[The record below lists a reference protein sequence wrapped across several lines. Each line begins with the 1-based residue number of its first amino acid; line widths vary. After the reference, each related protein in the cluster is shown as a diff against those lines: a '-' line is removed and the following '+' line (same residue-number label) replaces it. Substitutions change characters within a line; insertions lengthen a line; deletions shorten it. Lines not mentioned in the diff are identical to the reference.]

1 MRANRQH
8 DAIRSERNDVGEMQR
23 DRIAGSGHGDAQRF
37 QWNLPY
43 GLRRVPIFAR
53 NVVTTTQPLAAQA
66 GLEMLRQGGN
76 AVDAAVATA
85 IALTVVEPVSCG
97 LGSDGLAIVWDGA
110 QTHGL
115 NATGRS
121 PRAAT
126 LDKFAGM
133 TSGPQAGWHSVTV
146 PAVVSGWVALWK
158 EFGRL
163 PFPKLFA
170 PAIGY
175 ARDGFLVTP
184 TIARIWR
191 GLRSLYAEYPDA
203 LRLFFPHGASPE
215 AGTLVTFPDIARTLE
230 VVADSEG
237 TDFYLGSLARQI
249 ADYSK
254 RDGGLLTLGD
264 LEEHSAEWV
273 QPLKIGYRD
282 VELHEL
288 PPNGQGLAALIALG
302 VLNHFDLSAFP
313 LESADSLHLQIEAMR
328 LGFADVYRHVSD
340 PQTMRIDPEAFLD
353 PRYLARRASE
363 ISLTEAK
370 FPKTGFPIDGGTTYV
385 AAADAE
391 GLVVSYIQSSGR
403 GFGSGMVVPNT
414 GIALQCRGR
423 SFSLDPSHSN
433 CLGPRKLPFHT
444 NIPAFVVRDGR
455 LFACFGL
462 MGWNMQPQAHV
473 QFLTRLVDYGQN
485 PQAALESPRWRLA
498 MDEAAILLE
507 EETRAEVHAGLESRG
522 HRIIEI
528 EPTFPQATTPFGSQL
543 SFGAAQMIFALEDGY
558 IAASD
563 PRRDGQAV
571 GF

>member
-1 MRANRQH
+1 MREKPQH
-8 DAIRSERNDVGEMQR
+8 DAIRITRSGYGEARRSE
-23 DRIAGSGHGDAQRF
+23 
-37 QWNLPY
+37 WNLPY
-43 GLRRVPIFAR
+43 GLRRIPTFAR

-85 IALTVVEPVSCG
+85 ITLTVVEPVSCG

-126 LDKFAGM
+126 LDKFGGM
-133 TSGPQAGWHSVTV
+133 GSVPEKGWESVTV

-158 EFGRL
+158 KFGRL

-175 ARDGFLVTP
+175 ARDGFLATP

-203 LRLFFPHGASPE
+203 LRMFFPHGASPE
-215 AGTLVTFPDIARTLE
+215 PGALVKFPDIARTLE
-230 VVADSEG
+230 AIAESEG
-237 TDFYLGSLARQI
+237 ADFYCGSLARQT

-254 RDGGLLTLGD
+254 CDGGLLTLAD
-264 LEEHSAEWV
+264 LEEHSADWV

-288 PPNGQGLAALIALG
+288 PPSGQGLAALIALG

-340 PQTMRIDPEAFLD
+340 PETMSMDPEGFLD

-370 FPKTGFPIDGGTTYV
+370 FPKTGFPIDGGTGYV
-385 AAADAE
+385 AAGDAD
-391 GLVVSYIQSSGR
+391 GMIVSYIQSAGR
-403 GFGSGMVVPNT
+403 GFGSGLVVPNT

-433 CLGPRKLPFHT
+433 CLGPGKRPFHT

-455 LFACFGL
+455 PFACFGL

-485 PQAALESPRWRLA
+485 PQAALEAPRWRLA

-507 EETRAEVHAGLESRG
+507 EGTRAEVRAALESRG
-522 HRIIEI
+522 HRIIDV
-528 EPTFPQATTPFGSQL
+528 EPTFQNASTPFGSQL
-543 SFGAAQMIFALEDGY
+543 SFGAAQMIFVIEDGY